1 MAVQCV
7 VESDAGTP
15 GSVQSSLLHRRRLG
29 AVVYL
34 LLLLAASSW
43 LGAQTVTSTLQGR
56 ISDATGAVIPEA
68 SVTAL
73 NADTG
78 LKRTVTANA
87 VGEYQI
93 GGLPAG
99 DYTVNAEK
107 SGFQKSAK
115 KIHLDLAASG
125 NVDFALAPGQVQAQV
140 EVQDVGEVA
149 EPTRTMVSEVI
160 DQQKIENLPVNGR
173 EFIDF
178 ALLAPGITIGNTT
191 SGSTDVIVEPVT
203 KLSFAGQNIHY
214 NFIAVDGADDI
225 STASGIQRG
234 TPPQES
240 VQEFRVINTDYTT
253 EFGRA
258 TAGIVNIITKSGT
271 NNMHGSLY
279 DYLRNDAMDATSIL
293 AVPGFHALRQNQFGA
308 TLGGPIRKDKTF
320 VFANYEGQRRTESP
334 TYNSTVLTNI
344 AAINQVKTQVY
355 GLPAENLYVMRDN
368 NSDNGLVR
376 VDQNFGNSNLFARYI
391 INDGRLTNQ
400 SPLNNGFDLPSAF
413 KNNNITDQS
422 LAGGLTTVISPSWV
436 NELRMQYAHRTFD
449 FPVVSTQPHLEVAN
463 TFAVGVNRGNPDIYR
478 ESRFEIVDNLTH
490 NFGNHTLSFGFNFDR
505 VGTYESFP
513 LFYPFEADF
522 ANLPAFLGTDGAAY
536 FSSNPPGLICPTVNT
551 QCPDPFVIFFQRFD
565 PTSPGF
571 CTGPC
576 PFNETSLAGG
586 PAVYQG
592 GPISAAI
599 RNQSAGT
606 LDHTYDGFY
615 VQDKWRASSK
625 LTLNAG
631 LRWEFETW
639 PSGVVN
645 TQWKN
650 FDPRV
655 GLAYD
660 LGTSHHAVFRA
671 GFGLFHGIFPS
682 PLLMCQEPS
691 CGGITKYPGR
701 SNENSLNART
711 GLFSFA
717 SAPDITYAAL
727 AALFGG
733 GPFGVPGQALYPN
746 GVTAAS
752 FCPTG
757 IVPNY
762 GPAGTLAGCG
772 FLQPATIVRQ
782 DQNAQNPYG
791 IQTSASL
798 ELQPFKDTVL
808 NITGIHL
815 RGVHLGSF
823 YNVNQ
828 PPPSGSVQFY
838 NSKGQASC
846 KDMYFN
852 FIASG
857 ILPANVPNCK
867 GGSNINFPST
877 MVIPGVPHVNGI
889 PGFNNPNYSVFFE
902 AKSGWD
908 SVYDGLL
915 ISMNKRMSN
924 NFSFAISYTWSHSI
938 DNGPNPSFVLIPQ
951 DSGDFRRERASSA
964 DDARHRFVGNAIF
977 SSPKSWNVFMRD
989 FSFSTILTLQSP
1001 QYFTKYAGFDSNGDV
1016 FGNNDRVGNEPRN
1029 TFKGDTLQTV
1039 DVRLERTFPIREK
1052 LHLQALAEAFNL
1064 LNTVNIR
1071 YFNTSYGAAD
1081 FCGPDPGAP
1090 GCAGAS
1096 DIYRENSPNPSYGT
1110 PSAVFNP
1117 RQIQFAL
1124 RLTW

>member
-1 MAVQCV
+1 MADQYV

-15 GSVQSSLLHRRRLG
+15 GSVQSSLFHRGRLG
-29 AVVYL
+29 AGICL

-56 ISDATGAVIPEA
+56 VSDTTGAVISEA

-73 NADTG
+73 NTATG
-78 LKRTVTANA
+78 LKRSVTANA

-99 DYTVNAEK
+99 DYTVDAEK
-107 SGFQKSAK
+107 QGFQKSAK
-115 KIHLDLAASG
+115 KIHLDLGASG
-125 NVDFALAPGQVQAQV
+125 NVDFALALGQVQTQV

-149 EPTRTMVSEVI
+149 EPTRTMVSSVI

-271 NNMHGSLY
+271 NNVHGSVY
-279 DYLRNDAMDATSIL
+279 DYLRNNKLDAVSIL
-293 AVPGFHALRQNQFGA
+293 SAPGFNVLRQNQFGGA
-308 TLGGPIRKDKTF
+308 IGGPVQKDKTF
-320 VFANYEGQRRTESP
+320 IFANYEGQRRTESP
-334 TYNSTVLTNI
+334 TYNSTVLSNI
-344 AAINQVKTQVY
+344 AAINKVKTTVY
-355 GLPAENLYVMRDN
+355 GLPAENLFVLRN
-368 NSDNGLVR
+368 GNTDNGLIR
-376 VDQNFGNSNLFARYI
+376 LDQNFTHNNLYVRYF

-413 KNNNITDQS
+413 KNNNIRDQS

-436 NELRMQYAHRTFD
+436 NELRMQYAHRNFD

-463 TFAVGVNRGNPDIYR
+463 TFAVGVNRGNPDIYH
-478 ESRFEIVDNLTH
+478 ESRFELVDNMTH
-490 NFGNHTLSFGFNFDR
+490 NVSNHTIGFGGNFDR

-522 ANLPAFLGTDGAAY
+522 SNLAAFLGTDGAA
-536 FSSNPPGLICPTVNT
+536 GCPTGVS
-551 QCPDPFVIFFQRFD
+551 CPDPFVIFFERFSTTTT
-565 PTSPGF
+565 PL
-571 CTGPC
+571 
-576 PFNETSLAGG
+576 FNETSLAGG

-592 GPISAAI
+592 GAISQAI
-599 RNQSAGT
+599 RQQASAT
-606 LDHTYDGFY
+606 LDHTYTGFY
-615 VQDKWRASSK
+615 LQDKWRASQN
-625 LTLNAG
+625 LTVNLGA
-631 LRWEFETW
+631 RWEFETW
-639 PSGVVN
+639 PSGVLN
-645 TQWKN
+645 TNWKDV
-650 FDPRV
+650 DPRV
-655 GLAYD
+655 GLAYS
-660 LGTSHHAVFRA
+660 LGTSRNVVFRA
-671 GFGLFHGIFPS
+671 GMGLFHGIIPS
-682 PLLMCQEPS
+682 PLLMCQAPS
-691 CGGITKYPGR
+691 CGGVSTYPGR
-701 SNENSLNART
+701 PSENGLNAKT

-717 SAPDITYAAL
+717 SSPFITNLAL
-727 AALFGG
+727 DGLLGT
-733 GPFGVPGQALYPN
+733 GPLTGQATYPN
-746 GVTAAS
+746 GTPSPS
-752 FCPTG
+752 FLPCPFLDT
-757 IVPNY
+757 
-762 GPAGTLAGCG
+762 CG
-772 FLQPATIVRQ
+772 FLQPATIVRF
-782 DQNAQNPYG
+782 DQNSQNPYG

-798 ELQPFKDTVL
+798 EFQPFKDSL
-808 NITGIHL
+808 LSITGIHL

-828 PPPSGSVQFY
+828 PDPSGTVQFY

-857 ILPANVPNCK
+857 IPADSVPNCT
-867 GGSNINFPST
+867 GGTNVNFPAS
-877 MVIPGVPHVNGI
+877 MVLPFGVPHVNGI
-889 PGFNNPNYSVFFE
+889 PGFRNPAYSVFFE

-915 ISMNKRMSN
+915 ISMNKRMTN

-951 DSGDFRRERASSA
+951 DSASFGRERASSA

-977 SSPKSWNVFMRD
+977 SSPKSWNVIARD

-1029 TFKGDTLQTV
+1029 TFKGDTMQTV
-1039 DVRLERTFPIREK
+1039 DVRLERTFPLYEK
-1052 LHLQALAEAFNL
+1052 LHVQLLAEAFNL
-1064 LNTVNIR
+1064 LNTVNVR
-1071 YFNTSYGAAD
+1071 YYNTSYGAAD
-1081 FCGPDPGAP
+1081 FCPKDPGAP
-1090 GCAGAS
+1090 GCFGAPKF
-1096 DIYRENSPNPSYGT
+1096 YREGSPNPTYGT

-1117 RQIQFAL
+1117 RQIQLAL

>member
-1 MAVQCV
+1 MAVQYV

-15 GSVQSSLLHRRRLG
+15 GSVQSSLFHRGRLG
-29 AVVYL
+29 AVIYL

-56 ISDATGAVIPEA
+56 ISDTTGAVIAEA
-68 SVTAL
+68 SVTVL
-73 NADTG
+73 NAATG
-78 LKRTVTANA
+78 LKRSVTANA

-107 SGFQKSAK
+107 QGFQKSAK
-115 KIHLDLAASG
+115 KIHLDLGASG
-125 NVDFALAPGQVQAQV
+125 NVDFALALGQVQTQV

-149 EPTRTMVSEVI
+149 EPTRTMVSSVI

-271 NNMHGSLY
+271 NNVHGSLY
-279 DYLRNDAMDATSIL
+279 DYLRNNKLDAVSIL
-293 AVPGFHALRQNQFGA
+293 SAPGFNVLRQNQFGGA
-308 TLGGPIRKDKTF
+308 IGGPLKKDKTF
-320 VFANYEGQRRTESP
+320 LFANYEGQRRTESP

-344 AAINQVKTQVY
+344 AAINNVKTTVF
-355 GLPAENLYVMRDN
+355 GLPAENLFVLRDAN
-368 NSDNGLVR
+368 TDNALLR
-376 VDQNFGNSNLFARYI
+376 LDQNFGRSNLYVRYF

-413 KNNNITDQS
+413 KNNNIRDQS

-436 NELRMQYAHRTFD
+436 NELRMQYAHRNFD

-463 TFAVGVNRGNPDIYR
+463 TFAVGVNRGNPDIYT
-478 ESRFEIVDNLTH
+478 ESRFELVDNMTH
-490 NFGNHTLSFGFNFDR
+490 NLSNHTIGFGGNFDR
-505 VGTYESFP
+505 VSTYESFP

-522 ANLPAFLGTDGAAY
+522 ANLPAFLGTDGAA
-536 FSSNPPGLICPTVNT
+536 GCPEGVS
-551 QCPDPFVIFFQRFD
+551 CPDPFVIFFERFD
-565 PTSPGF
+565 TTTTPL
-571 CTGPC
+571 
-576 PFNETSLAGG
+576 FNETSLAGG

-592 GPISAAI
+592 GAISQAI
-599 RNQSAGT
+599 RQQASAT
-606 LDHTYDGFY
+606 LDHTYTGFY
-615 VQDKWRASSK
+615 LQDKWRASQN
-625 LTLNAG
+625 LTVNFGA
-631 LRWEFETW
+631 RWEFEKW
-639 PSGVVN
+639 PSGVLN
-645 TQWKN
+645 TNWKDV
-650 FDPRV
+650 DPRL
-655 GLAYD
+655 GLAYS
-660 LGTSHHAVFRA
+660 LGTSHSVVFRA
-671 GFGLFHGIFPS
+671 GMGLFHGIIPS
-682 PLLMCQEPS
+682 PLLMCQAPS
-691 CGGITKYPGR
+691 CGGLATYPGR
-701 SNENSLNART
+701 TNENSLNANT

-717 SAPDITYAAL
+717 SSPFITYSAL
-727 AALFGG
+727 SALFGG
-733 GPFGVPGQALYPN
+733 GPFGTSGQANYPN
-746 GVTAAS
+746 GVAAG
-752 FCPTG
+752 FCPVG
-757 IVPNY
+757 IVPGY

-772 FLQPATIVRQ
+772 FLQPATIVRF
-782 DQNAQNPYG
+782 DQNSQNPYG

-798 ELQPFKDTVL
+798 EFQPFKDSL
-808 NITGIHL
+808 LSITGIHL

-828 PPPSGSVQFY
+828 PPPSGTVQFY

-852 FIASG
+852 FVASG
-857 ILPANVPNCK
+857 IPITDVPDCA
-867 GGSNINFPST
+867 GGNFVNFPAS

-889 PGFNNPNYSVFFE
+889 PGFNNPAYSVFFE

-915 ISMNKRMSN
+915 ISMNKRMTN
-924 NFSFAISYTWSHSI
+924 NFSFAISYTYSHSI

-951 DSGDFRRERASSA
+951 DSANFHAERASSA

-977 SSPKSWNVFMRD
+977 TSPKSWNMIARD

-1029 TFKGDTLQTV
+1029 TFKGDTMQTV
-1039 DVRLERTFPIREK
+1039 DVRLERTFPLYEK
-1052 LHLQALAEAFNL
+1052 LHLQFMAEAFNL
-1064 LNTVNIR
+1064 LNTVNVR
-1071 YFNTSYGAAD
+1071 YYNTSYGAAD
-1081 FCGPDPGAP
+1081 FCPKDAGAP
-1090 GCAGAS
+1090 GCSGATTF
-1096 DIYRENSPNPSYGT
+1096 YREGSPNPTYGT
-1110 PSAVFNP
+1110 PSSVFNP
-1117 RQIQFAL
+1117 RQIQLAL

>member
-7 VESDAGTP
+7 VEPDAGRP
-15 GSVQSSLLHRRRLG
+15 GSARSSLFRRCLLG
-29 AVVYL
+29 AVVCL
-34 LLLLAASSW
+34 QLAVSSW

-56 ISDATGAVIPEA
+56 VSDSSGAVISEA

-73 NADTG
+73 NAATG
-78 LKRTVTANA
+78 LKRSVTANA

-107 SGFQKSAK
+107 QGFQGSAK
-115 KIHLDLAASG
+115 KIHLDLGASG
-125 NVDFALAPGQVQAQV
+125 NVDFALALGQVQTQV

-149 EPTRTMVSEVI
+149 EPTRTMVSSVI

-203 KLSFAGQNIHY
+203 KLSFAGQNIHF

-258 TAGIVNIITKSGT
+258 TAGIVNIITKGGT
-271 NNMHGSLY
+271 NDVHGSVY
-279 DYLRNDAMDATSIL
+279 DYLRNNKLDARSIL
-293 AVPGFHALRQNQFGA
+293 SAPGFNVLRQNQFGGA
-308 TLGGPIRKDKTF
+308 LGGPLQKDKTF
-320 VFANYEGQRRTESP
+320 IFANYEGQRRTESP
-334 TYNSTVLTNI
+334 TYNSTVLSNI
-344 AAINQVKTQVY
+344 LAINDVKTTVY
-355 GLPAENLYVMRDN
+355 DLPAENLLVLRN
-368 NSDNGLVR
+368 GNTDNGLIR
-376 VDQNFGNSNLFARYI
+376 LDQNFTHNNLYVRYF

-413 KNNNITDQS
+413 KNNNIRDQS
-422 LAGGLTTVISPSWV
+422 LAGGLTTLISTSWV
-436 NELRMQYAHRTFD
+436 NELRMQYAHRNFD

-463 TFAVGVNRGNPDIYR
+463 TFAVGVNRGNPDIYT
-478 ESRFEIVDNLTH
+478 ESRFELVDNMTH
-490 NFGNHTLSFGFNFDR
+490 NLSNHTIGFGGNFDR
-505 VGTYESFP
+505 VSTYESFP

-522 ANLPAFLGTDGAAY
+522 ANLPAFLGTDGAA
-536 FSSNPPGLICPTVNT
+536 GCPEGVS
-551 QCPDPFVIFFQRFD
+551 CPDPFVIFFERFSTTTT
-565 PTSPGF
+565 PL
-571 CTGPC
+571 
-576 PFNETSLAGG
+576 FNETSLAGG

-592 GPISAAI
+592 GAISKAI
-599 RNQSAGT
+599 RQQASAT
-606 LDHTYDGFY
+606 LDHTYTGFY
-615 VQDKWRASSK
+615 LQDKWRASQN
-625 LTLNAG
+625 LTVNFGA
-631 LRWEFETW
+631 RWEFEKW
-639 PSGVVN
+639 PSRVLN

-650 FDPRV
+650 VDPRV
-655 GLAYD
+655 GLAYS
-660 LGTSHHAVFRA
+660 LGTSRNVMFRA
-671 GFGLFHGIFPS
+671 GFGLFHGIIPS
-682 PLLMCQEPS
+682 PLLMCQAPS
-691 CGGITKYPGR
+691 CGGLTTYPGR
-701 SNENSLNART
+701 TNENGLNANT

-717 SAPDITYAAL
+717 SSPFITYSAL
-727 AALFGG
+727 SALFGG
-733 GPFGVPGQALYPN
+733 GPFGTSGQANYPN
-746 GVTAAS
+746 GVDAG
-752 FCPTG
+752 FCPVG
-757 IVPNY
+757 IVPGY

-772 FLQPATIVRQ
+772 FLQPATIVRF
-782 DQNAQNPYG
+782 DQNSQNPYG

-798 ELQPFKDTVL
+798 EFQPFKDSL
-808 NITGIHL
+808 LSITGIHL

-828 PPPSGSVQFY
+828 PPPSGTVQFY

-852 FIASG
+852 FQESG
-857 ILPANVPNCK
+857 VANSPDCAAGTNV
-867 GGSNINFPST
+867 NFPAS

-889 PGFNNPNYSVFFE
+889 PGFNNPAYSVFFE

-951 DSGDFRRERASSA
+951 DSANFHAERASSA

-977 SSPKSWNVFMRD
+977 ASPKSWNMIARD
-989 FSFSTILTLQSP
+989 FSFSTIVTLQSP
-1001 QYFTKYAGFDSNGDV
+1001 QHFTKYAGFDSNGDV

-1029 TFKGDTLQTV
+1029 TFKGDTMQTV
-1039 DVRLERTFPIREK
+1039 DVRLERTFPIYEK
-1052 LHLQALAEAFNL
+1052 LHLQFLAEAFNL
-1064 LNTVNIR
+1064 LNTVNVR
-1071 YFNTSYGAAD
+1071 YYNTSYGAAD
-1081 FCGPDPGAP
+1081 FCGPDSGAP
-1090 GCAGAS
+1090 GCAGATTF
-1096 DIYRENSPNPSYGT
+1096 YREGSPNPTYGT

-1117 RQIQFAL
+1117 RQIQLAL

>member
-1 MAVQCV
+1 MTVQCLAQH
-7 VESDAGTP
+7 DAGTS
-15 GSVQSSLLHRRRLG
+15 GFALSSWFQRCRLG
-29 AVVYL
+29 TVVCL
-34 LLLLAASSW
+34 LVFLAAASW
-43 LGAQTVTSTLQGR
+43 VGAQTVNTTLQGR
-56 ISDATGAVIPEA
+56 VQDSTGASIAGATVTVTNAATGLTR
-68 SVTAL
+68 SVTAS
-73 NADTG
+73 
-78 LKRTVTANA
+78 A
-87 VGEYQI
+87 VGDYQI
-93 GGLPAG
+93 DGLPAG
-99 DYTVNAEK
+99 DYTVSAEK
-107 SGFQKSAK
+107 QGFQKSAK
-115 KIHLDLAASG
+115 KIHLDLGASG
-125 NVDFALAPGQVQAQV
+125 NLDFALGLGQVQTQV
-140 EVQDVGEVA
+140 EVQDVGAVA
-149 EPTRTMVSEVI
+149 EPTRTMVSSVI
-160 DQQKIENLPVNGR
+160 DQQKIEDLPVNGR

-178 ALLAPGITIGNTT
+178 ALLAPGVTIGNTT

-271 NNMHGSLY
+271 NALHGSLY
-279 DYLRNDAMDATSIL
+279 DYLRNNKLDAVSIL
-293 AVPGFHALRQNQFGA
+293 SAPGFNVLRQNQFGGSI
-308 TLGGPIRKDKTF
+308 GGPLVKDRTF
-320 VFANYEGQRRTESP
+320 IFANYEGQRRTESP
-334 TYNSTVLTNI
+334 TYNSTVLANI
-344 AAINQVKTQVY
+344 GAINQVKTQVY
-355 GLPAENLYVMRDN
+355 GLAPENLFLLRDS
-368 NSDNGLVR
+368 NSDNGILR
-376 VDQNFGNSNLFARYI
+376 VDQNFRNNTLYARYI

-413 KNNNITDQS
+413 KNNYIRDQS
-422 LAGGLTTVISPSWV
+422 LAGGLTTVITSSWI

-478 ESRFEIVDNLTH
+478 ESRFELVDNMTH
-490 NFGNHTLSFGFNFDR
+490 NMANHTLSFGFNFDR

-522 ANLPAFLGTDGAAY
+522 ANLAAFLGTDGAA
-536 FSSNPPGLICPTVNT
+536 GCPVGVA
-551 QCPDPFVIFFQRFD
+551 CPDPFVIFFQRFSTTTN
-565 PTSPGF
+565 PLFG
-571 CTGPC
+571 
-576 PFNETSLAGG
+576 ETALTGG
-586 PAVYQG
+586 PAIYQG
-592 GPISAAI
+592 GAISSAI
-599 RNQSAGT
+599 RNQSAAT
-606 LDHTYDGFY
+606 LDHTYEGFY
-615 VQDKWRASSK
+615 IQDKWRASNK
-625 LTLNAG
+625 LTVNAG
-631 LRWEFETW
+631 VRWEFETW
-639 PSGVVN
+639 PSGVLN

-650 FDPRV
+650 VDPRL
-655 GLAYD
+655 GLAYSFGASRN
-660 LGTSHHAVFRA
+660 LVFRA
-671 GFGLFHGIFPS
+671 GVGLFHGIIPS
-682 PLLMCQEPS
+682 PLLMCQAPS
-691 CGGITKYPGR
+691 CGGLSKYSGR
-701 SNENSLNART
+701 PFEDSLNART

-717 SAPDITYAAL
+717 SSPFITYSAL
-727 AALFGG
+727 SALFGG
-733 GPFGVPGQALYPN
+733 GPFGTPGQANYPN
-746 GVTAAS
+746 GVNAG
-752 FCPTG
+752 FCPVG
-757 IVPNY
+757 IVPGY

-772 FLQPATIVRQ
+772 FLQPATIVRF
-782 DQNAQNPYG
+782 DQNSQNPYG

-798 ELQPFKDTVL
+798 EFQPFKDAVVS
-808 NITGIHL
+808 ITGMHL

-828 PPPSGSVQFY
+828 PDPSGTVQFF

-852 FIASG
+852 FAASG
-857 ILPANVPNCK
+857 VPNAPNCA
-867 GGSNINFPST
+867 GGSNVNFPSS
-877 MVIPGVPHVNGI
+877 MVIPFGVPHVNGI
-889 PGFNNPNYSVFFE
+889 PGFRDPNYSVFFE
-902 AKSGWD
+902 ARSSWD

-915 ISMNKRMSN
+915 INMNKRMSN

-951 DSGDFRRERASSA
+951 DSANFHAERASSA
-964 DDARHRFVGNAIF
+964 DDARHRFSGNAIF
-977 SSPKSWNVFMRD
+977 TSPKNWNVALRD

-1029 TFKGDTLQTV
+1029 TFKGDSMQTV
-1039 DVRLERTFPIREK
+1039 DVRLERSFPLAEK
-1052 LHLQALAEAFNL
+1052 FRLQFMAEAFNL

-1090 GCAGAS
+1090 GCFGAAQF
-1096 DIYRENSPNPSYGT
+1096 YREGSPNPAYGT

>member
-1 MAVQCV
+1 MAVQLQYV

-15 GSVQSSLLHRRRLG
+15 GSVQSSSFHRRRSG

-68 SVTAL
+68 SVTVL

-78 LKRTVTANA
+78 LKRSVTANA

-99 DYTVNAEK
+99 DYTVNIEK

-125 NVDFALAPGQVQAQV
+125 NMDFALAPGQVQTQV

-271 NNMHGSLY
+271 NNVHGSLY
-279 DYLRNDAMDATSIL
+279 DYLRNNKLDAVSIL
-293 AVPGFHALRQNQFGA
+293 SAPGFNVLRQNQFGGA
-308 TLGGPIRKDKTF
+308 IGGPIRKDKTF
-320 VFANYEGQRRTESP
+320 IFANYEGQRRTESP

-344 AAINQVKTQVY
+344 AAINNVKTTVF
-355 GLPAENLYVMRDN
+355 GLPAENLFVLRN
-368 NSDNGLVR
+368 ANTDNGLLR
-376 VDQNFGNSNLFARYI
+376 LDQNFGHSNLYVRYF
-391 INDGRLTNQ
+391 INDDRLTNQ

-413 KNNNITDQS
+413 KNNNIRDQS
-422 LAGGLTTVISPSWV
+422 LAGGLTTVISSSWV
-436 NELRMQYAHRTFD
+436 NELRMQYAHRNFD

-478 ESRFEIVDNLTH
+478 ESRFELVDNMTH
-490 NFGNHTLSFGFNFDR
+490 NVSNHTIGFGGNFDR

-522 ANLPAFLGTDGAAY
+522 SNLKAFLGTDTAACG
-536 FSSNPPGLICPTVNT
+536 PDTI
-551 QCPDPFVIFFQRFD
+551 CPDPFVIFFQRFSTTTTPLFD
-565 PTSPGF
+565 
-571 CTGPC
+571 
-576 PFNETSLAGG
+576 ETSLAGG

-592 GPISAAI
+592 GAISQAI
-599 RNQSAGT
+599 RNQSSAT
-606 LDHTYDGFY
+606 LDHTYTGFY
-615 VQDKWRASSK
+615 LQDKWRASQN
-625 LTLNAG
+625 LTVNFGA
-631 LRWEFETW
+631 RWEFETW
-639 PSGVVN
+639 PSGVLN
-645 TQWKN
+645 TNWKDV
-650 FDPRV
+650 DPRV
-655 GLAYD
+655 GLAYS
-660 LGTSHHAVFRA
+660 LGTSRNVVFRA
-671 GFGLFHGIFPS
+671 GAGLFHGIIPS
-682 PLLMCQEPS
+682 PLLMCQAPS
-691 CGGITKYPGR
+691 CGGLTTYPGR
-701 SNENSLNART
+701 PFEDSLNAKT

-717 SAPDITYAAL
+717 SSPFITNFAL
-727 AALFGG
+727 NALLGN
-733 GPFGVPGQALYPN
+733 GPVTGQATYPN
-746 GVTAAS
+746 GTP
-752 FCPTG
+752 FTGCPVG
-757 IVPNY
+757 IVPEY
-762 GPAGTLAGCG
+762 GPANTLAGCG
-772 FLQPATIVRQ
+772 FLQPATIVRF
-782 DQNAQNPYG
+782 DQNSQNPYG

-798 ELQPFKDTVL
+798 EFQPFKDAL
-808 NITGIHL
+808 LSITGIHL

-828 PPPSGSVQFY
+828 PDPTGTVQFY

-852 FIASG
+852 FQASG
-857 ILPANVPNCK
+857 VANSPDCAHGNNV
-867 GGSNINFPST
+867 NFPAS
-877 MVIPGVPHVNGI
+877 MVISGVPHVNGI
-889 PGFNNPNYSVFFE
+889 PGFRDTNYSVFFE

-915 ISMNKRMSN
+915 ISMNKRMTN
-924 NFSFAISYTWSHSI
+924 HFSFAISYTWSHSI

-951 DSGDFRRERASSA
+951 DSNNGRFRAERASSA

-977 SSPKSWNVFMRD
+977 SSPKSWNIFMRD
-989 FSFSTILTLQSP
+989 FSFSTIVTLQSP

-1029 TFKGDTLQTV
+1029 TFKGDTMQTV
-1039 DVRLERTFPIREK
+1039 DVRLERTFPIHER
-1052 LHLQALAEAFNL
+1052 LHLQLLAEAFNL

-1081 FCGPDPGAP
+1081 FCPKDPGAP
-1090 GCAGAS
+1090 GCSGS
-1096 DIYRENSPNPSYGT
+1096 TVFYREGSPNAAYGT

-1117 RQIQFAL
+1117 RQIQLAL

>member
-1 MAVQCV
+1 MAVQYV

-15 GSVQSSLLHRRRLG
+15 GSVQSSLFHRGRLG
-29 AVVYL
+29 AGICL

-56 ISDATGAVIPEA
+56 VSDTTGAVISEA

-73 NADTG
+73 NTATG
-78 LKRTVTANA
+78 LKRSVTANA

-99 DYTVNAEK
+99 DYTVDAEK
-107 SGFQKSAK
+107 QGFQKSAK
-115 KIHLDLAASG
+115 KIHLDLGASG
-125 NVDFALAPGQVQAQV
+125 NVDFALALGQVQTQV

-149 EPTRTMVSEVI
+149 EPTRTMVSSVI

-271 NNMHGSLY
+271 NNVHGSLY
-279 DYLRNDAMDATSIL
+279 DYLRNNKLDAVSIL
-293 AVPGFHALRQNQFGA
+293 SAPGFNVLRQNQFGGA
-308 TLGGPIRKDKTF
+308 IGGPLRKDKTF
-320 VFANYEGQRRTESP
+320 IFANYEGQRRTESP
-334 TYNSTVLTNI
+334 TYNSTVLSNI
-344 AAINQVKTQVY
+344 DAINTVKHDTF
-355 GLPAENLYVMRDN
+355 GLPAENLFVLRDAN
-368 NSDNGLVR
+368 TDNGLLR
-376 VDQNFGNSNLFARYI
+376 LDQNFGRSNLYVRYF

-413 KNNNITDQS
+413 KNNNIRDQS

-436 NELRMQYAHRTFD
+436 NELRMQYAHRNFD

-463 TFAVGVNRGNPDIYR
+463 TFAVGVNRGNPDIYT
-478 ESRFEIVDNLTH
+478 ESRFELVDNMTH
-490 NFGNHTLSFGFNFDR
+490 NLSNHTIGFGGNFDR
-505 VGTYESFP
+505 VSTYESFP

-522 ANLPAFLGTDGAAY
+522 ANLPAFLGTDGAA
-536 FSSNPPGLICPTVNT
+536 GCPEGVS
-551 QCPDPFVIFFQRFD
+551 CPDPFVIFFERFSTTTT
-565 PTSPGF
+565 PL
-571 CTGPC
+571 
-576 PFNETSLAGG
+576 FNETSLAGG
-586 PAVYQG
+586 TAVYQG
-592 GPISAAI
+592 GAIPQAI
-599 RNQSAGT
+599 RQQASAT
-606 LDHTYDGFY
+606 LDHTYTGFY
-615 VQDKWRASSK
+615 LQDKWRASQN
-625 LTLNAG
+625 LTVNFGA
-631 LRWEFETW
+631 RWEFEKW
-639 PSGVVN
+639 PSGVLN

-650 FDPRV
+650 VDPRV
-655 GLAYD
+655 GLAYS
-660 LGTSHHAVFRA
+660 LGTSRNVVFRA
-671 GFGLFHGIFPS
+671 GMGLFHGIIPS
-682 PLLMCQEPS
+682 PLLMCQAPS
-691 CGGITKYPGR
+691 CGGESTYPGR
-701 SNENSLNART
+701 TSENSLNAKT

-717 SAPDITYAAL
+717 SSPFITNLAL
-727 AALFGG
+727 DGLLGT
-733 GPFGVPGQALYPN
+733 GPLTGQATYPN
-746 GVTAAS
+746 GTPSPS
-752 FCPTG
+752 FLPCPFLDT
-757 IVPNY
+757 
-762 GPAGTLAGCG
+762 CG
-772 FLQPATIVRQ
+772 FLQPATIVRF
-782 DQNAQNPYG
+782 DQNSQNPYG

-798 ELQPFKDTVL
+798 EFQPFKDSL
-808 NITGIHL
+808 LSITGIHL

-828 PPPSGSVQFY
+828 PVPSGTVQFY

-846 KDMYFN
+846 KDMYFQ
-852 FIASG
+852 FQASG
-857 ILPANVPNCK
+857 VANSPDCAHGNYV
-867 GGSNINFPST
+867 NFPAS

-889 PGFNNPNYSVFFE
+889 PGFNNPAYSVFFE

-915 ISMNKRMSN
+915 INMNKRMTN

-951 DSGDFRRERASSA
+951 DSANFRAERASSA

-977 SSPKSWNVFMRD
+977 TSPKSWNMIARD

-1016 FGNNDRVGNEPRN
+1016 FGNNDRVGTEPRN
-1029 TFKGDTLQTV
+1029 TFKGDTMQTV
-1039 DVRLERTFPIREK
+1039 DVRLERTFPLYEK
-1052 LHLQALAEAFNL
+1052 LHLQFLAEAFNL
-1064 LNTVNIR
+1064 LNTVNVR
-1071 YFNTSYGAAD
+1071 YYNTSYGAAD
-1081 FCGPDPGAP
+1081 FCPKDPGAP
-1090 GCAGAS
+1090 GCSGATTF
-1096 DIYRENSPNPSYGT
+1096 YREGSPNPTYGT
-1110 PSAVFNP
+1110 PSSVFNP
-1117 RQIQFAL
+1117 RQIQLAL